1 MRPRSLRR
9 LVPSLLVALIIV
21 ADHSVA
27 QEKVEMRG
35 VASGL
40 KLEEIVSGHVLE
52 LNDKFKMRATEVT
65 IEPGGFLGPHHHAG
79 PGIRFVVSGQLTF
92 VQAGK
97 AHTYAAGDYFY
108 EAGNIAHTA
117 QNKTKSPLRMI
128 FFEILPVQWSG
139 PSVIPPKAY

>member
-1 MRPRSLRR
+1 MRR
-9 LVPSLLVALIIV
+9 LVSLLFVVVATV
-21 ADHSVA
+21 ADHAVA

-35 VASGL
+35 VASAL
-40 KLEEIVSGHVLE
+40 KLEEIVAGHLLE
-52 LNDKFKMRATEVT
+52 LNGKFKLRATEVT

-79 PGIRFVVSGQLTF
+79 PGIRFVVSGHLTF

-97 AHTYAAGDYFY
+97 TQTYAAGEYFY

-117 QNKTKSPLRMI
+117 QNKTNSPLRII
-128 FFEILPVQWSG
+128 FFEILPAPLAG